1 MLKLILLITPRIE
14 QVHDIA
20 EAWEAAGVTGVTFIE
35 STGFHSLR
43 QAVDKP
49 NVLPGM
55 MSLIEIL
62 RQHNEHNIVLL
73 SVVEEDRVTQLLEI
87 TEGII
92 DNINLP
98 DNGVLFVLP
107 VEQAFGL
114 RQPH

>member
-14 QVHDIA
+14 QVHDLA
-20 EAWEAAGVTGVTFIE
+20 EAWEETGVTGVTFIE

-43 QAVDKP
+43 KAVDRP

-62 RQHNEHNIVLL
+62 RQHDDHNIALL
-73 SVVEEDRVTQLLEI
+73 SVVEEEKVSELLEI
-87 TEGII
+87 TESII
-92 DNINLP
+92 DDINLP

-107 VEQAFGL
+107 VEQAYGL
-114 RQPH
+114 RQPS